1 MAYILGGGDAVHHDR
16 ESMMMGVALSM
27 VTGACVST
35 CLHMDNQ
42 ETKEEKCQGSMLNT
56 S

>member
-16 ESMMMGVALSM
+16 ESMVMGVALSM

-35 CLHMDNQ
+35 CLHMDRPGNKGRKMPGFDAQ
-42 ETKEEKCQGSMLNT
+42 H
-56 S
+56 